1 MRRVIF
7 EETEAIVM
15 HLEIIKKAEQGQGE
29 FNHGAILENKP
40 MGFPGDGGR
49 GKPYSNLFYWAH
61 AWTPGG
67 DSTIG
72 LHPHKGFEIMSFVLH
87 GEIEHYD
94 TQLRSWRKLHA
105 GDMQIIRS
113 GSGIS
118 HSEKVSA
125 GASIFQIWMDPN
137 LNVTLGKPAS
147 YDDFPSSDFP
157 LTTREGMVVKTYKG
171 VGSPLEMDTPGV
183 KIEELRLGAGSHLLT
198 WDKGDIVSGY
208 LLSGKL
214 TVNGRDIHADDF
226 VIASGDG
233 QLELVAEEDA
243 KLFVIYS
250 PMEPGYPTYARMRN

>member
-1 MRRVIF
+1 
-7 EETEAIVM
+7 
-15 HLEIIKKAEQGQGE
+15 
-29 FNHGAILENKP
+29 

-94 TQLRSWRKLHA
+94 TQLRSWRKLQA

-118 HSEKVSA
+118 HSEKVNA

-171 VGSPLEMDTPGV
+171 AGSPLEMDTPGV
-183 KIEELRLGAGSHLLT
+183 KIEELRIGAGSHLLT
-198 WDKGDIVSGY
+198 WDTGDIVSGY

-214 TVNGRDIHADDF
+214 TVNGREIHADDF
-226 VIASGDG
+226 LIASGDG

-243 KLFVIYS
+243 RLFVIHS